1 MPNNRKVPE
10 INSTSTAD
18 IAFMLLIF
26 FIVST
31 TMSIDAGIT
40 RKLPPIEEDKPQD
53 QPEVKERNVFIV
65 LINRNNDLFVEN
77 GPMDISELKEK
88 TQEFILNPNDA
99 ENLPEKILL
108 SKKRDQ
114 ALQKKENAKAKEIQ
128 KAIDIFGDRY
138 VTKGV
143 VSLQNDMS
151 TKYEAY
157 IKVQDELMRAFNE
170 LQNQLAKEAFGKEMD
185 ELTEEEQDLVKVVF
199 PLAIS
204 EAEPAKVGGG
214 K

>member
-1 MPNNRKVPE
+1 MSNRKVPE

-40 RKLPPIEEDKPQD
+40 RKLPPISEEEIKDA
-53 QPEVKERNVFIV
+53 PEVKERNVFIV
-65 LINRNNDLFVEN
+65 LLNRNNALFVEN
-77 GPMDISELKEK
+77 GPLDVSELKEK
-88 TQEFILNPNDA
+88 TQEFILNPLKKD
-99 ENLPEKILL
+99 NLPEMQLL
-108 SKKRDQ
+108 SEKRDK
-114 ALQKKENAKAKEIQ
+114 ALKDKELSKAKEIQ
-128 KAIDIFGDRY
+128 RAIDLFGDRW
-138 VTKGV
+138 VSKGV
-143 VSLQNDMS
+143 VSLQNDRS

-170 LQNQLAKEAFGKEMD
+170 LQNSLAKEAFGKPMD
-185 ELTEEEQDLVKVVF
+185 DLTEEEQDLVKVVY
-199 PLAIS
+199 PLSIS
-204 EAEPAKVGGG
+204 EAEPAKIGG

>member
-1 MPNNRKVPE
+1 MAKKVPE

-31 TMSIDAGIT
+31 TMSIDSGIT
-40 RKLPPIEEDKPQD
+40 RKLPPLSEEQQETPD
-53 QPEVKERNVFIV
+53 EVKERNVFIV
-65 LINRNNDLFVEN
+65 LLNRNNDLFVEK
-77 GPMDISELKEK
+77 GPLDVNELKDK
-88 TQEFILNPNDA
+88 TIEFITNPLRADH
-99 ENLPEKILL
+99 LPEMVLL
-108 SKKRDQ
+108 STKRDK
-114 ALQKKENAKAKEIQ
+114 ALDKNDKAKAREYQ
-128 KAIDIFGDRY
+128 KAIDVLGDQW
-138 VTKGV
+138 VSKGV
-143 VSLQNDMS
+143 VSLQNDRS

-170 LQNQLAKEAFGKEMD
+170 LQNGLAKEKLGKEYD
-185 ELTEEEQDLVKVVF
+185 DLSTEEQDLIQLVY

-204 EAEPAKVGGG
+204 EAEPATIGG